1 MYVYPPVLKQNVL
14 CNISAISQ
22 PITVKFWILNLL
34 TSLNNLMIPYVAYT
48 LVSRDLTL
56 VLDSKSFYQSLQTL
70 FYQTLP
76 RSQYLGILPWFLGLF
91 N

>member
-1 MYVYPPVLKQNVL
+1 
-14 CNISAISQ
+14 
-22 PITVKFWILNLL
+22 
-34 TSLNNLMIPYVAYT
+34 MIPYVAYT

-76 RSQYLGILPWFLGLF
+76 RSQYLGILPGFLGLF

>member
-1 MYVYPPVLKQNVL
+1 
-14 CNISAISQ
+14 
-22 PITVKFWILNLL
+22 
-34 TSLNNLMIPYVAYT
+34 MIPYVAYT